1 MKEVPLESL
10 PCEVQTTLDLI
21 KTGRTLPY
29 KKDGSIFKNL
39 EKVLPV
45 NALDYYREYTVPTP
59 KTTNRGNRRLVIGK
73 GGEVYYTDDHY
84 NSFQKVI

>member
-21 KTGRTLPY
+21 KTGRSLPY

>member
-1 MKEVPLESL
+1 MKEVSLASL
-10 PCEVQTTLDLI
+10 PYEVQTTLNLI
-21 KTGRTLPY
+21 KTGGTLPH

-45 NALDYYREYTVPTP
+45 NALDYYREYTVPAP
-59 KTTNRGNRRLVIGK
+59 KINNRGNRRLVIGK
-73 GGEVYYTDDHY
+73 GGEVYYTGDHY

>member
-73 GGEVYYTDDHY
+73 GGEVYYTGDHY

>member
-1 MKEVPLESL
+1 MKEVPLASL
-10 PCEVQTTLDLI
+10 PYEVQTTFDLI
-21 KTGRTLPY
+21 KTGGTLPY
-29 KKDGSIFKNL
+29 KKDGSTFKNL

-45 NALDYYREYTVPTP
+45 NTLGYYREYTVPTP